1 MKIKFQGDYD
11 LKRAIISGVKR
22 RQPEI
27 DFRNADD
34 AELRGLNDEEVLAAA
49 AREGRILVS
58 HDRSTMPIHF
68 EHFISAQEC
77 PGLILIEQQLPVRE
91 AIEELLLI
99 WEASEAE
106 EWINR
111 LEFIPL

>member
-1 MKIKFQGDYD
+1 MKIRFQGDYD
-11 LKRAIISGVKR
+11 LKRAIIIGVKR

-27 DFRNADD
+27 EFQNAEDGN
-34 AELRGLNDEEVLAAA
+34 LRGVDDQNVLAFA

-58 HDRSTMPIHF
+58 HDHSTMPIHF
-68 EHFISAQEC
+68 ANFISNQDS
-77 PGLILIEQQLPVRE
+77 PGLILIEQRLPVKD
-91 AIEELLLI
+91 AIEEILLI

-106 EWINR
+106 EWTNR

>member
-1 MKIKFQGDYD
+1 MKIRFQGDYD

-22 RQPEI
+22 RIPEI
-27 DFRNADD
+27 DFKNADD
-34 AELRGLNDEEVLAAA
+34 AQLRGLDDQEVLAYA

-68 EHFISAQEC
+68 ANFVLAQES
-77 PGLILIEQQLPVRE
+77 PGLILIEQSLPVRE
-91 AIEELLLI
+91 AIEDILLI